1 MPHTG
6 YMNKK
11 MSRNSPAAASILNP
25 HPLLGQRD
33 AAGNHRVMV
42 YTDSDSRYLTV
53 SDMLDLAAEGSISI
67 TDVDS
72 SGLPGQYE
80 RTHVSYIIN

>member
-1 MPHTG
+1 
-6 YMNKK
+6 MN
-11 MSRNSPAAASILNP
+11 RNSPAAYSILNP
-25 HPLLGQRD
+25 HPLFDKRD
-33 AAGNHRVMV
+33 ADGNHRVMV

-72 SGLPGQYE
+72 SGLPGQYG
-80 RTHVSYIIN
+80 RTLVSYTIN

>member
-1 MPHTG
+1 
-6 YMNKK
+6 MN
-11 MSRNSPAAASILNP
+11 RNSPAAYGILNP
-25 HPLLGQRD
+25 HPLLGKRD

-72 SGLPGQYE
+72 SGLPGQYG
-80 RTHVSYIIN
+80 RTLVSYTIN